1 MPKASSSSSSASTK
15 SLLPLDLPM
24 SYEAALKELESLVAE
39 LESGQMP
46 LDKLLSAYQRGA
58 VLLQFCRDRL
68 ASVEQQVSLLDK
80 GQLSAWK
87 PE

>member
-1 MPKASSSSSSASTK
+1 MPKALSSSSVASAK
-15 SLLPLDLPM
+15 SPSPVDLPV
-24 SYEAALKELESLVAE
+24 SYEAALKELEGLVAE

-68 ASVEQQVSLLDK
+68 TAVEQQVSLLDK
-80 GQLSAWK
+80 GQMSAWK
-87 PE
+87 PV